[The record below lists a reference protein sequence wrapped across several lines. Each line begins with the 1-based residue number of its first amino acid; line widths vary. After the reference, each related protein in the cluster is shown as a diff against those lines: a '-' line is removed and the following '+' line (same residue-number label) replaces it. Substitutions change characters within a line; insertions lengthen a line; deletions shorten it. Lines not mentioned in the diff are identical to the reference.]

1 MRSQR
6 NISPR
11 AGPRWQKP
19 VMPSVLRL
27 RSPHG
32 FQVQHDRTRENF
44 IRSGHGFT
52 QAMTLF
58 RSIQSTSHFGQGSGR
73 IVLEPGGIC

>member
-6 NISPR
+6 NISPK
-11 AGPRWQKP
+11 AGQRWQKSA
-19 VMPSVLRL
+19 MPIVLRL

-44 IRSGHGFT
+44 IRSGHGFA
-52 QAMTLF
+52 QATALF
-58 RSIQSTSHFGQGSGR
+58 RGVQSTGYFGQGSGR
-73 IVLEPGGIC
+73 IV